1 MEWIN
6 NISIK
11 KKLFIS
17 FIIVTLIS
25 GAIGYVGYSGIT
37 KVNKN
42 QEDMYSNKMLA
53 IQELAE
59 IKMGVLTIRGDIR
72 AASTSGSQAEREKY
86 YASIQSNLDKVD
98 ETYNQY
104 LKIKLTALEERE
116 IKNYEDNWQQ
126 YKSGKDKFIQLLNNN
141 NIQEARSFMES
152 FLVDKMLG
160 MRKSLDILFKE
171 NIDQAAALDNKSDD
185 EAASGKSLLLIFTL
199 LGAAAAIG
207 FGYVIAGSISKPLH
221 AMQEGANAIADG
233 NLSYSSP
240 YLRKQAIADNEIG
253 WAIKAVI
260 KMKDVIVEKSLWY
273 EQILD
278 AIPFPLSVTDKNMN
292 WTFVNKPV
300 ETMLNTKRENVIG
313 KPCSNWGSA
322 ICKTENCG
330 IACLGKGKTQTH
342 FDQGGGNFKVDSA
355 YLYNSKGEMNGHV
368 EVVQDITQIK
378 SLENYLGSKAA
389 EMLVEMDKLA
399 AGDLTVSL
407 KIEKDDQIGKLFTGF
422 NTTVNN
428 ISTLITRVSEAV
440 HATASASAQI
450 SSSSEEMAA
459 GAQESSAQTTE
470 IAGAAEEMT
479 KTVYET
485 SKNASIA
492 AENSKLASQ
501 NAHKGTQKVLETKKG
516 MERIVAS
523 TNETGR
529 IITSLAQKTDQIGEI
544 AQVIDDIA
552 DQTNLL
558 ALNAAI
564 EAARAGEQGR
574 GFAVVAD
581 EVRKLAER
589 TTKATKEIAD
599 TIKSIQNEA
608 KEADKSMVVA
618 GESVQDGMQLTAQVA
633 DVLNEILED
642 NSKVADMI
650 NQVAAASEQQSSTAE
665 QISRN
670 IEGISSVT
678 QESAAGT
685 QQIARA
691 AEDLNQLTTN
701 LQGLITQ
708 FRTESLGSYSPQL
721 KAQRYAAISN

>member
-11 KKLFIS
+11 TKLFIS

-25 GAIGYVGYSGIT
+25 GAIGFIGYTGIT
-37 KVNKN
+37 KANNN
-42 QEDMYSNKMLA
+42 QEDMYSNRLLA
-53 IQELAE
+53 IRELAG
-59 IKMGVLTIRGDIR
+59 IKAGVLTIRGDIR
-72 AASTSGSQAEREKY
+72 AASTSNSQAEKEKY
-86 YASIQSNLDKVD
+86 YSSLQNNVGNID
-98 ETYNQY
+98 EAYNQY
-104 LKIKLTALEERE
+104 MKTKLTALEERE
-116 IKNYEDNWQQ
+116 IKNFEENWQQ
-126 YKSGKDKFIQLLNNN
+126 FKVDKDKFIQLMNNN
-141 NIQEARSFMES
+141 NVQEAKLLIEGRILE
-152 FLVDKMLG
+152 KITA
-160 MRKSLDILFKE
+160 MRNSLDNLFKE
-171 NIDQAAALDNKSDD
+171 NVNQAEAMDNKSDD

-207 FGYVIAGSISKPLH
+207 FGYIIANSISKPLH

-233 NLSYSSP
+233 NLKYSSP
-240 YLRKQAIADNEIG
+240 YLRKQAVTNNEIG

-300 ETMLNTKRENVIG
+300 EVMLNNKRENFIG
-313 KPCSNWGSA
+313 KPCSNWGAA

-330 IACLGKGKTQTH
+330 VTCLGKGKTQTS
-342 FDQGGGNFKVDSA
+342 FEQGGGNFIVDSA

-368 EVVQDITQIK
+368 EVVQDVTEIK

-407 KIEKDDQIGKLFTGF
+407 KVEKDDQIGRLFTGF

-428 ISTLITRVSEAV
+428 ISNLITRVSEAV

-492 AENSKLASQ
+492 AENSKLASE
-501 NAHKGTQKVLETKKG
+501 NAQKGTQKVLETKKG

-523 TNETGR
+523 TSETGR

-589 TTKATKEIAD
+589 TTKATKEIAE

-608 KEADKSMVVA
+608 KEAEKSMGEA
-618 GESVQDGMQLTAQVA
+618 GESVNDGMHLTAQVA
-633 DVLNEILED
+633 DVLNEILD
-642 NSKVADMI
+642 VNSKVADMI

-708 FRTESLGSYSPQL
+708 FRTESSGSFSPQL
-721 KAQRYAAISN
+721 KSQRYAALNN